1 MLCVNNNRAY
11 IFTNHAPQDIV
22 SRYQNIQRKDHLI
35 AVDNG
40 IKKIDELGLEPFVL
54 IGDLDS
60 IEPEMLEKYAYIP
73 FHKHPTEKNETD
85 TELALDWCLKQQ
97 CYREIII
104 CNDMQGRF
112 DHALAIA
119 INLLKIKSPRGERI
133 SYPVP
138 YRIES
143 ENQSIFILPDSIEF
157 NNCQGKLLSLIPL
170 SEKVVFSWS
179 QNLKYPLNDLVIRDY
194 QSRGISNII
203 TASSAGIIK
212 TEGICLA
219 VLEG

>member
-1 MLCVNNNRAY
+1 MLCVKKNRAY
-11 IFTNHAPQDIV
+11 IFTNHAPGDIV
-22 SRYQNIQRKDHLI
+22 SRYKNIQKTDHII

-40 IKKIDELGLEPFVL
+40 IKQIDELGLKPLIL
-54 IGDLDS
+54 IGDMDS
-60 IEPEMLEKYAYIP
+60 IEPELLKKYCNIL
-73 FHKHPTEKNETD
+73 FLQHPTEKNETD
-85 TELALDWCLKQQ
+85 TELALDWCLDQK
-97 CYREIII
+97 CYSEIII

-119 INLLKIKSPRGERI
+119 INLLKIKSPVGERI

-143 ENQSIFILPDSIEF
+143 ENQSIFILPDNIEF
-157 NNCQGKLLSLIPL
+157 NNCQGKLLSLIPF
-170 SEKVVFSWS
+170 SEKVVFSCS
-179 QNLKYPLNDLVIRDY
+179 QNLKYPLNDLIIRDY

>member
-1 MLCVNNNRAY
+1 MLCAEKTRAY
-11 IFTNHAPQDIV
+11 IFTNHAPKDIV
-22 SRYQNIQRKDHLI
+22 SRYKNIQKTDHLI
-35 AVDNG
+35 AVDKG
-40 IKKIDELGLEPFVL
+40 IDQIDELGLNPYIL

-60 IEPEMLEKYAYIP
+60 IEPEMLEKYCHIP
-73 FHKHPTEKNETD
+73 FHRHPTEKNETD
-85 TELALDWCLKQQ
+85 TELALDWCLQQ
-97 CYREIII
+97 ECYSEIII

-119 INLLKIKSPRGERI
+119 INLLKIKSPAGEKI
-133 SYPVP
+133 PYPVP

-143 ENQSIFILPDSIEF
+143 ENQSIFILPDNIEF

-170 SEKVVFSWS
+170 SERIVFSRS
-179 QNLKYPLNDLVIRDY
+179 QNLKYPLDSLIIRDY

-203 TASSAGIIK
+203 TAAKAEILK

>member
-1 MLCVNNNRAY
+1 MLRAEKIRAY
-11 IFTNHAPQDIV
+11 IFTNHAPLDIV
-22 SRYQNIQRKDHLI
+22 SHYTNIQKTDHLI
-35 AVDNG
+35 AVDKG
-40 IKKIDELGLEPFVL
+40 IKQIDALGLDPYIL

-60 IEPEMLEKYAYIP
+60 IEPEMLEKYSHIP
-73 FHKHPTEKNETD
+73 FHRHPTEKNETD
-85 TELALDWCLKQQ
+85 TELALDWCLQQ
-97 CYREIII
+97 ECYSEIII
-104 CNDMQGRF
+104 CNDLQGRF

-119 INLLKIKSPRGERI
+119 INLLKIKSPADEKI

-143 ENQSIFILPDSIEF
+143 ENQSVFILPDNIEF
-157 NNCQGKLLSLIPL
+157 NNCYGKLLSLIPL
-170 SEKVVFSWS
+170 SERVVFAWS
-179 QNLKYPLNDLVIRDY
+179 QNLKYPLNELIIRDY

-203 TASSAGIIK
+203 TASTAEILK